1 MRRGHLEVGVTETP
15 KNPQVIIRGG
25 VAMKAHIGN
34 FARNRGGGVP
44 VQKIGGYR

>member
-1 MRRGHLEVGVTETP
+1 MRGGRLEVRVAKAP
-15 KNPQVIIRGG
+15 KDPQVIIGG
-25 VAMKAHIGN
+25 MAAMKAHIGN